1 MPGLRVNR
9 PARSRLESK
18 ILLFVVRPA
27 DTAQSPNARPNRRHK
42 RAAESRHSRPRAPA
56 ALVAL
61 DAVLVPEQGQRR
73 APLAGSTTS
82 DYEASAEPASALK
95 KKLTDAGVD
104 QSEIDAAVDKGE
116 PLVDVRRVSRG
127 S

>member
-1 MPGLRVNR
+1 M
-9 PARSRLESK
+9 A
-18 ILLFVVRPA
+18 
-27 DTAQSPNARPNRRHK
+27 NA
-42 RAAESRHSRPRAPA
+42 AS
-56 ALVAL
+56 
-61 DAVLVPEQGQRR
+61 
-73 APLAGSTTS
+73 LAGSTTS
-82 DYEASAEPASALK
+82 DYEGQLASSLK

>member
-1 MPGLRVNR
+1 M
-9 PARSRLESK
+9 A
-18 ILLFVVRPA
+18 
-27 DTAQSPNARPNRRHK
+27 NA
-42 RAAESRHSRPRAPA
+42 AS
-56 ALVAL
+56 
-61 DAVLVPEQGQRR
+61 
-73 APLAGSTTS
+73 LAGSTTS
-82 DYEASAEPASALK
+82 DCEGQLASSLK

>member
-1 MPGLRVNR
+1 MPCWCL
-9 PARSRLESK
+9 SK
-18 ILLFVVRPA
+18 A
-27 DTAQSPNARPNRRHK
+27 N
-42 RAAESRHSRPRAPA
+42 
-56 ALVAL
+56 
-61 DAVLVPEQGQRR
+61 

-82 DYEASAEPASALK
+82 DYEASGEPASALK
-95 KKLTDAGVD
+95 KKLTAAGVG